1 MAFIYNVSE
10 SDARVVCDQGILCTL
25 GELGEALMRGF
36 DEALKE
42 ELQLFAKYSL
52 DEFDVLRPRIR
63 ERYNHVAVGM
73 KHWLETHAKCG
84 SCTKYMMESLE
95 STEGGNYER
104 LDVGFWT
111 VYGPHIKDVLFPHVT
126 CGFRARTIKVASL
139 EVKFNNKEKVL
150 SFIKTLF

>member
-10 SDARVVCDQGILCTL
+10 SDPGVVCDQGILCTL

-52 DEFDVLRPRIR
+52 DEFDVLRPTIR

-111 VYGPHIKDVLFPHVT
+111 IYGPHIKDVLFPHVT

-139 EVKFNNKEKVL
+139 EVKFNNKEK
-150 SFIKTLF
+150 F